1 MSVYYY
7 GVVLP
12 VVEELCKRELPASG
26 MSEDVVNGSPIEWR
40 GGGVKGVIIKQ
51 EGSWTWD

>member
-12 VVEELCKRELPASG
+12 VVEGLCGGKLPASG
-26 MSEDVVNGSPIEWR
+26 MSEGVVNGSLIE
-40 GGGVKGVIIKQ
+40 
-51 EGSWTWD
+51 